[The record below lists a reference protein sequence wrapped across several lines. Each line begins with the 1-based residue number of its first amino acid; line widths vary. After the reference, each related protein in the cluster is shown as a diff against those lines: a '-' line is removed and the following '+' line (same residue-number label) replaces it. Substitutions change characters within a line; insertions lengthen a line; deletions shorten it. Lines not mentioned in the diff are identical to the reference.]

1 MKKVDDGSPR
11 RAAKEDD
18 RRDSSR
24 RRPQLRRLAL
34 PLHWL
39 GIVVRAVVG
48 TPARAVQGTARRVA
62 DPARQVVDHF
72 VSERVTV
79 KQGFVAVLI
88 ASLTSLVAGLT
99 LAGMSHRIDEVD
111 GLFVLIPV
119 SIGMRGN
126 IFGALA
132 ARLGTSIHTG
142 LFEVSRAREGA
153 LVQNVYAATLLTVA
167 TSVTMGL
174 LARAIAGLLGLETV
188 SALDFIVVALVGGLL
203 SSVVV
208 LAVTVFVSV
217 TSFRR
222 GWDLDSVGAPLITAI
237 GDVVTLPCLLVA
249 SYLVHIRVIT
259 VTMGIVALGAG
270 GASLF
275 LGWTSTRP
283 VAQRIVRESFPVL
296 CIAIVLDVLAG
307 AVVEPR
313 VDEVFLRFSALLII
327 VPGFLENT
335 GALGSILAARLGS
348 KLHLGV
354 VTPTRRP
361 DPAALL
367 DGTIVLALG
376 ITVYLVTAV
385 ATLGLAELTG
395 AGYPGVLRFMGIV
408 ITGGVM
414 ATVMAAVIGYYAA
427 TTTFRFGFDPDNH
440 TIPLVTSG
448 MDLMGVICLVVALVL
463 FGVA

>member
-1 MKKVDDGSPR
+1 MRVSPR
-11 RAAKEDD
+11 
-18 RRDSSR
+18 S
-24 RRPQLRRLAL
+24 
-34 PLHWL
+34 L
-39 GIVVRAVVG
+39 GERV
-48 TPARAVQGTARRVA
+48 RRVLGPDA
-62 DPARQVVDHF
+62 ASVGQGLAALL
-72 VSERVTV
+72 VSSA
-79 KQGFVAVLI
+79 GDL
-88 ASLTSLVAGLT
+88 LAGLT
-99 LAGMSHRIDEVD
+99 LGAITHTLEQLP
-111 GLFVLIPV
+111 GLLVLVPAA
-119 SIGMRGN
+119 IGMRGN

-132 ARLGTSIHTG
+132 ARLGTSIHSG

-153 LVQNVYAATLLTVA
+153 LAQNVYAATLLTVA

-174 LARAIAGLLGLETV
+174 LARAVAGLLGLETV

-208 LAVTVFVSV
+208 LAVTVYLSI
-217 TSFRR
+217 TSYRR

-249 SYLVHIRVIT
+249 SFLVHVRVVTTT
-259 VTMGIVALGAG
+259 VGIGALVAGA
-270 GASLF
+270 ASLF
-275 LGWTSTRP
+275 FGWTATRD
-283 VAQRIVRESFPVL
+283 VARRIVRESFPVL

-313 VDEVFLRFSALLII
+313 VDEVFLRYSALLII

-335 GALGSILAARLGS
+335 GALGAILAARLGS

-376 ITVYLVTAV
+376 ITVYLMTAA
-385 ATLGLAELTG
+385 ATLALAEITG
-395 AGYPGVLRFMGIV
+395 AGYPGVLRFVGIV
-408 ITGGVM
+408 LTGGVL
-414 ATVMAAVIGYYAA
+414 ATLVAAVIGYYAA

-448 MDLMGVICLVVALVL
+448 MDLLGLICLVAAIGIV
-463 FGVA
+463 GVA